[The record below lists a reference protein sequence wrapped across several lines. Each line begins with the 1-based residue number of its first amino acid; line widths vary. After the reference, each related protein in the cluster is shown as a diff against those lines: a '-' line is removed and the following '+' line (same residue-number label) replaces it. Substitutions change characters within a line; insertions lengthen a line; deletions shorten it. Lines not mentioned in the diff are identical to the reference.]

1 MKERV
6 YLVEDGLGYGE
17 RFVLGYLSTRM
28 SRDRSFMFEGT
39 GGLAEE
45 MGVSRKVLSSLLRSL
60 EDKGY
65 IKLNRKW
72 TGERLITTSAKLNLR
87 NGKWIKVPRSFLY
100 AGSPRERGL
109 LLTIAGNYRPAGFG
123 DRKLKK
129 TAFFLK
135 EWTNHDVRSVTTLRK
150 LLKSLQSRGFILI
163 ERTRPFYVV
172 RVVM

>member
-1 MKERV
+1 MERV
-6 YLVEDGLGYGE
+6 YLIEDGLGYGE
-17 RFVLGYLSTRM
+17 RFVLAYLSTRM

-45 MGVSRKVLSSLLRSL
+45 LEVSQKVLSSLLRSL
-60 EDKGY
+60 EEKGY
-65 IKLNRKW
+65 IKLDRKW
-72 TGERLITTSAKLNLR
+72 TGERLITTSAKLKLK

-100 AGSPRERGL
+100 AGHPKERGL
-109 LLTIAGNYRPAGFG
+109 LLTIAGNYKPVGFG

-135 EWTNHDVRSVTTLRK
+135 EWTSHDVRSVNTLRK
-150 LLKSLQSRGFILI
+150 LLMSLQSRGFILI